1 MFVELK
7 TELNASK
14 HYLDTLKLL
23 ENEECMQ
30 ATKEAIEHALNL
42 IKLLNE
48 RVTIA
53 EAKSNN
59 APLPVARSWK
69 DIKLEYEAVYHL
81 ERLYNN
87 NEDISNL

>member
-1 MFVELK
+1 MFDELK
-7 TELNASK
+7 TELDFSK

-23 ENEECMQ
+23 EKDESMK

-42 IKLLNE
+42 INLLNE
-48 RVTIA
+48 RITIA
-53 EAKSNN
+53 EAKSTN

-81 ERLYNN
+81 ERLYKN

>member
-1 MFVELK
+1 MFIELK

-23 ENEECMQ
+23 EGDDCMK
-30 ATKEAIEHALNL
+30 ATKESIEHALNL
-42 IKLLNE
+42 INLLNE
-48 RVTIA
+48 RITIA
-53 EAKSNN
+53 EAKSTN

-87 NEDISNL
+87 NEDISSL